1 MRFYDVWEFVQ
12 DVQCTRQL
20 TVAPENDRARPPL
33 SLTFLTI
40 ESPIMSVVG
49 RDAVSGG
56 DIP

>member
-1 MRFYDVWEFVQ
+1 MMSGSLSKMSR
-12 DVQCTRQL
+12 

-33 SLTFLTI
+33 NLTFLTI